1 MNEQTS
7 EDIQK
12 IKISGEEPDS
22 SEDGNTPQ
30 KKDDIIELPVEKM
43 SKKDLL
49 KKVEELQKKSG
60 ENYDKYLR
68 STAEIDNIIK
78 RNKKEKEEWVKYSN
92 EILIKEL
99 LQVIDNLE
107 YALTHSKNGNSL
119 DALIEGIE
127 LTLKGLRDTLEKAGL
142 KYVKTEGESFD
153 PCFHHAV
160 SEENDEN
167 IESGKILRELQKGY
181 TLHDRL
187 IRPSMVVISRGKS
200 EEGKSNKE
208 AFDNKACK
216 E

>member
-12 IKISGEEPDS
+12 IEISREEPDS
-22 SEDGNTPQ
+22 SEDANTPQ
-30 KKDDIIELPVEKM
+30 KKDDIRELPVEKM

-49 KKVEELQKKSG
+49 KKVEELQKKSD

-92 EILIKEL
+92 ETLIKEL

-107 YALTHSKNGNSL
+107 YALAHSKNGNSL
-119 DALIEGIE
+119 DAFIEGIE

-142 KYVKTEGESFD
+142 KCVKTEGENFD

-167 IESGKILRELQKGY
+167 IESGKILREFQKGY

-187 IRPSMVVISRGKS
+187 IRPSMVVISKGKA
-200 EEGKSNKE
+200 EEDKSNKE